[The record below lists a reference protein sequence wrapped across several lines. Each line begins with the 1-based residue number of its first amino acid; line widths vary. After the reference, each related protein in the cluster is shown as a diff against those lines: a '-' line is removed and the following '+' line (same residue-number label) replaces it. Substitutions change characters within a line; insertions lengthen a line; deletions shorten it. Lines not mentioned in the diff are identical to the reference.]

1 MIPACS
7 WIFSIL
13 GFVVMYVVLL
23 ANSMNTVPVKL
34 SQVVA
39 YGLVLLPLL
48 ACVVSL
54 YGFHRHFSLHEYY
67 RGLFFYTIP
76 LLLALATCVLVILE
90 YNPFWIR
97 ELSRL
102 DQQHSFEAFSVDGSK
117 PNFSLEIRLA
127 HDSPDLGLTQMT
139 SAPGKDAVFVSGD
152 ILFTNK
158 DVSGTW
164 IKSLNLTKEFQV
176 GIKFSNKAQ
185 NRVAELS
192 NQHIGKRWAILLNG
206 DLFAA
211 PKIVAPFQAEV
222 VLNGDFTQEQ
232 ARNFARGIVKYF

>member
-23 ANSMNTVPVKL
+23 ANGMTTVPVKL

-39 YGLVLLPLL
+39 CGLVLLPLL
-48 ACVVSL
+48 AGVVSV
-54 YGFHRHFSLHEYY
+54 YGFYRHFSLHEYY

-76 LLLALATCVLVILE
+76 LLISLATCVLVILE

-97 ELSRL
+97 ELSKP
-102 DQQHSFEAFSVDGSK
+102 DQQHSFESFSPDGSN
-117 PNFSLEIRLA
+117 PDYAMEIRLA
-127 HDSPDLGLTQMT
+127 LDSPDLGLTQMT
-139 SAPGKDAVFVSGD
+139 SATGKDAVFVSGD
-152 ILFTNK
+152 ILLTNQ
-158 DVSGTW
+158 DVSKTW
-164 IKSLNLTKEFQV
+164 TKDFNLTKDFLI
-176 GIKFSNKAQ
+176 GIKFSTKAQ
-185 NRVAELS
+185 TRVAELS
-192 NQHIGKRWAILLNG
+192 TQHIGKRWAILLNG

-211 PKIVAPFQAEV
+211 PKIVAPFKDEV

-232 ARNFARGIVKYF
+232 ARNFARGIVKHF